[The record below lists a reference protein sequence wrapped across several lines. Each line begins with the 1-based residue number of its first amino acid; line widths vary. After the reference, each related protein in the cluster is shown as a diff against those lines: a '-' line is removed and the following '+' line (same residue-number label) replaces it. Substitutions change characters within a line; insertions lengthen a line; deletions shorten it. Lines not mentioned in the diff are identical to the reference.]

1 MNENPYMMLAKVIL
15 PSEMT
20 EYFDL
25 VKVRTDEYGGE
36 PRLHLY
42 LDEKDQVPDNRTDLS
57 PNGFYEES
65 CMNDFPIR
73 EYRTV
78 LHVRRRRWKD
88 ACGKSVSKDWQMV
101 AKGTRYSKEFATFL
115 KEFLGYIPACLQGPS
130 ERLPHLEAQGT
141 CPEVASVPQEHRP
154 QPQH

>member
-15 PSEMT
+15 PKEMT
-20 EYFDL
+20 VYFDL
-25 VKVRTDEYGGE
+25 TKVRTDEYNGE
-36 PRLHLY
+36 PRIHLY
-42 LDEKDQVPDNRTDLS
+42 LDEKDKAPDNRTDLS

-88 ACGKSVSKDWQMV
+88 ADGKSVLLGHADK
-101 AKGTRYSKEFATFL
+101 KGGAVYRYDIASGKVTKEMDVTTGTAY
-115 KEFLGYIPACLQGPS
+115 YI
-130 ERLPHLEAQGT
+130 
-141 CPEVASVPQEHRP
+141 VPLDD
-154 QPQH
+154 

>member
-1 MNENPYMMLAKVIL
+1 MDEWFWVTCKTKVIL
-15 PSEMT
+15 PKEMT

-25 VKVRTDEYGGE
+25 TKVRTDEYNGE
-36 PRLHLY
+36 PRIHLY
-42 LDEKDQVPDNRTDLS
+42 LDEKDKAPDDRTDLS

-88 ACGKSVSKDWQMV
+88 AEGKSVSKDWQMV

-115 KEFLGYIPACLQGPS
+115 KEFLGYIPNYGQIA
-130 ERLPHLEAQGT
+130 
-141 CPEVASVPQEHRP
+141 PETISRKG
-154 QPQH
+154 

>member
-1 MNENPYMMLAKVIL
+1 MLAKVIL
-15 PSEMT
+15 PKEMT

-25 VKVRTDEYGGE
+25 TKVRTDEYNGE
-36 PRLHLY
+36 PRIHLY
-42 LDEKDQVPDNRTDLS
+42 LDEKDKAPDNRTDLS

-88 ACGKSVSKDWQMV
+88 ADGKSVSKDWQI
-101 AKGTRYSKEFATFL
+101 KEFATFL
-115 KEFLGYIPACLQGPS
+115 KEFLGYIPDYGQIA
-130 ERLPHLEAQGT
+130 
-141 CPEVASVPQEHRP
+141 PETISRKG
-154 QPQH
+154 

>member
-1 MNENPYMMLAKVIL
+1 MNEDPYMMLAKVIL

-20 EYFDL
+20 EYFEL
-25 VKVRTDEYGGE
+25 VKVRTDEYAQE
-36 PRLHLY
+36 ARLHLY
-42 LDEKDQVPDNRTDLS
+42 LDEKDITPEGHTDMI

-88 ACGKSVSKDWQMV
+88 AECVALYILMICRQRAWPVLSQRCSV
-101 AKGTRYSKEFATFL
+101 G
-115 KEFLGYIPACLQGPS
+115 
-130 ERLPHLEAQGT
+130 
-141 CPEVASVPQEHRP
+141 VP
-154 QPQH
+154 

>member
-1 MNENPYMMLAKVIL
+1 MLAKVIL

-20 EYFDL
+20 EYFEL
-25 VKVRTDEYGGE
+25 VKVRTDEYAQE
-36 PRLHLY
+36 ARLHLY
-42 LDEKDQVPDNRTDLS
+42 LDEKDITPEGHTDLI

-78 LHVRRRRWKD
+78 LHVRRHRWKD
-88 ACGKSVSKDWQMV
+88 ADGKSISKDWQMV

-115 KEFLGYIPACLQGPS
+115 TQL
-130 ERLPHLEAQGT
+130 
-141 CPEVASVPQEHRP
+141 
-154 QPQH
+154 

>member
-15 PSEMT
+15 PKEMT

-25 VKVRTDEYGGE
+25 TKVRTDEYNGE
-36 PRLHLY
+36 PRIHLY
-42 LDEKDQVPDNRTDLS
+42 LDEKDKAPDNRTDLS

-88 ACGKSVSKDWQMV
+88 ADGKSVSKDWQMV
-101 AKGTRYSKEFATFL
+101 ATGWNKVRERHHEHDHTLVNVAVGGYNGHVLAPEQRYGK
-115 KEFLGYIPACLQGPS
+115 
-130 ERLPHLEAQGT
+130 
-141 CPEVASVPQEHRP
+141 
-154 QPQH
+154 

>member
-20 EYFDL
+20 EYFEL
-25 VKVRTDEYGGE
+25 VKVRTDEYAQE
-36 PRLHLY
+36 ARLHLY
-42 LDEKDQVPDNRTDLS
+42 LDEKDITPEGHTDLI

-88 ACGKSVSKDWQMV
+88 ADGKSVSKDWQMV
-101 AKGTRYSKEFATFL
+101 AKGTRYSKEFATFFKRIL
-115 KEFLGYIPACLQGPS
+115 WIHP
-130 ERLPHLEAQGT
+130 RLRPDRSRNHIT
-141 CPEVASVPQEHRP
+141 SRVTSSSVPTRTI
-154 QPQH
+154 

>member
-15 PSEMT
+15 PKEMT

-25 VKVRTDEYGGE
+25 TKVRTDEYNGE
-36 PRLHLY
+36 PRIHLY
-42 LDEKDQVPDNRTDLS
+42 LDEKDKAPDNRTDLS

-88 ACGKSVSKDWQMV
+88 ADAEADIREVQQEEQV
-101 AKGTRYSKEFATFL
+101 AC
-115 KEFLGYIPACLQGPS
+115 CL
-130 ERLPHLEAQGT
+130 
-141 CPEVASVPQEHRP
+141 P
-154 QPQH
+154 QPNCNGFEYQPQNDG